1 MHRTVRNGLLS
12 ALAGA
17 ALTLL
22 PAPTWAAPPAKG
34 VPPRVSATQSGHT
47 GVGLEAV
54 EALLE
59 DLSFRNLE
67 LHDREAMVKASRTAG
82 KGGTLVV
89 SVGDWTATMPG
100 TGGASPPSGGKRG
113 APDAANLVAYVNLLS
128 RRQPGGVVCGSYSDW
143 RTTSVYRAVAGRHY
157 GYDIAYPPGTSVAAG
172 WAGEVVAMANWYGSE
187 YGITVQSPQGF
198 RVTYGHLSPVTRVG
212 AWVNP
217 GDVVG
222 RIVRDHVDVKMR
234 GPDGRFVDFAHGIP
248 GGGGS
253 YIAANP
259 RTGLASRGGGVV
271 LNIKIRGAAPSGPR
285 LLPPLAGPAW
295 TRRIAAV
302 RAAIGYLRARHQE
315 AALIAK
321 GEAAEIG
328 GLTVVRRQLD
338 EARGR
343 LLENAVPEEVL
354 LAAFVD
360 TPAFDD
366 PAFWGGGVLTGAS
379 GVDGLE
385 GASATGDLRSSAR
398 EAVSRL
404 RALLGELN
412 AQAPAPRS

>member
-1 MHRTVRNGLLS
+1 MNARLRRGLTTL

-17 ALTLL
+17 LGCAPFAR
-22 PAPTWAAPPAKG
+22 PAAA
-34 VPPRVSATQSGHT
+34 VPPPVGATQSVHAGA
-47 GVGLEAV
+47 GLETV

-67 LHDREAMVKASRTAG
+67 LHDREAMVKASHTAG

-89 SVGDWTATMPG
+89 SVGGWTGTIPG
-100 TGGASPPSGGKRG
+100 SRSAAPPAGGKRSI
-113 APDAANLVAYVNLLS
+113 PDAANLSAYVNLLS
-128 RRQPGGVVCGSYSDW
+128 RCQPGGVVSGYFSDW
-143 RTTSVYRAVAGRHY
+143 RSPSVYRAVAGRHY
-157 GYDIAYPPGTSVAAG
+157 GYDIAYPPGTSVGVG
-172 WAGEVVAMANWYGSE
+172 WAGEVVSIANWYGNE
-187 YGITVQSPQGF
+187 YGITVQSPRGF
-198 RVTYGHLSPVTRVG
+198 RVTYGHLSPTTRVG

-222 RIVRDHVDVKMR
+222 RVVRDHVDVKMR
-234 GPDGRFVDFAHGIP
+234 GADGSFIDFAHGIP
-248 GGGGS
+248 GGGAS

-259 RTGLASRGGGVV
+259 RSSLASRGGGVV
-271 LNIKIRGAAPSGPR
+271 LNIKIRGAAPSAPR
-285 LLPPLAGPAW
+285 LLPPLAGPTW
-295 TRRIAAV
+295 THRIAAV

-321 GEAAEIG
+321 GVGVEG
-328 GLTVVRRQLD
+328 GALAVVRRQLD

-360 TPAFDD
+360 TPAFEDR
-366 PAFWGGGVLTGAS
+366 ALWGGEGPTGEH

-385 GASATGDLRSSAR
+385 SASGDGDLRTSAR

-412 AQAPAPRS
+412 AQPPAPRS